1 MNRIG
6 MRNYRKIRL
15 MRIFDYLFQLVEWG
29 LFGGEKKRKFRIMVE
44 EVGWVSTVYPKLN
57 CF

>member
-1 MNRIG
+1 